1 MKLNIQ
7 IGKQG
12 EDIATDYLR
21 KKGYTIIDRNF
32 KARYEEVDIVAV
44 HKKILIFIEV
54 KTRTS
59 TAYGLPIEAI
69 TYFKLQSL
77 IKAAQFYSLCHPK
90 LPQDLRID
98 AVSVQLDSNEQL
110 VSIEHRE
117 NISGF

>member
-7 IGKQG
+7 IGKRG
-12 EDIATDYLR
+12 EDIAAEYLR
-21 KKGYTIIDRNF
+21 KKGLRIIDRNF
-32 KARYEEVDIVAV
+32 KARYEEIDIVAT

-77 IKAAQFYSLCHPK
+77 IKAAQFYSLTHPK

-98 AVSVQLDSNEQL
+98 AVSVQLDSNDE
-110 VSIEHRE
+110 VISIEHIE